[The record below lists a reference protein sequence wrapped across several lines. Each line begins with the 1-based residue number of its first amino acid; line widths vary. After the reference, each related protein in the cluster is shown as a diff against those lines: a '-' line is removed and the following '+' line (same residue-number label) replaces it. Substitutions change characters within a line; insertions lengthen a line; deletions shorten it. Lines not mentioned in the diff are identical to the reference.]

1 MVPVAMAEL
10 IVEQYGAFI
19 GKHSERVRVSVKG
32 QLVEERPLYGL
43 DHLMVL
49 SGGVALSS
57 DVVWECAQRGIDII
71 FLSGSGVPYARL
83 ISPALTGT
91 VRTRREQLLAY
102 LDERGIVLGKAFAV
116 GKLANQANLLRYMA
130 KNRARGQPEL
140 YERAREAAFTIQDYQ
155 RKVEELRGES
165 INAIRQD
172 LMTLEAHGAKVYW
185 EAVRELLVPGLEWE
199 GRETRGASDVVN
211 SALNYGYGILY
222 SHVERAVL
230 LAGLD
235 PYAGFVHVDRAGK
248 PSLVLDLV
256 EEFRQTV
263 VDRTI
268 FGLLNRGVKL
278 EVEEDRLAEATRRLL
293 AERVNERLDGEEPY
307 EGKKHKLR
315 TILAS
320 QARHIATFVRV
331 EGKAYRPFVGRW

>member
-10 IVEQYGAFI
+10 IVEQYGAFV

-57 DVVWECAQRGIDII
+57 DIVRECAQRGIDIT
-71 FLSGSGVPYARL
+71 FLSGTGVPYARL

-91 VRTRREQLLAY
+91 VKTRREQLLAY
-102 LDERGIVLGKAFAV
+102 LDERGVLLGKAFAV
-116 GKLANQANLLRYMA
+116 GKLANQATLLRYMA
-130 KNRARGQPEL
+130 KNRREANPDL
-140 YERAREAAFTIQDYQ
+140 YDRAREAAFTIQDYQ
-155 RKVEELRGES
+155 RKVEELQGEN
-165 INAIRQD
+165 IDAIRQN

-185 EAVRELLVPGLEWE
+185 DTARELIIPDVNWD
-199 GRETRGASDVVN
+199 GRETRGATDLVN

-256 EEFRQTV
+256 EEFRQMV
-263 VDRTI
+263 VDRTV
-268 FGLLNRGVKL
+268 FGLLNRGVRL
-278 EVEEDRLAEATRRLL
+278 ELEDGRLMDATRRLL

-320 QARHIATFVRV
+320 QGRHIATFVRG
-331 EGKAYRPFVGRW
+331 EGKTYKPFVGRW

>member
-1 MVPVAMAEL
+1 MAEL

-32 QLVEERPLYGL
+32 QVVEERPLYGL
-43 DHLMVL
+43 DHLLVL
-49 SGGVALSS
+49 SGGVSLSS
-57 DVVWECAQRGIDII
+57 DLVRACAQRGIDIT
-71 FLSGSGVPYARL
+71 FLSGTGVPYARL
-83 ISPALTGT
+83 ISPVLTGT

-102 LDERGIVLGKAFAV
+102 LDARGVALGKAFAI
-116 GKLANQANLLRYMA
+116 GKLANQANLLRYLA
-130 KNRARGQPEL
+130 KNRRQTAPEV
-140 YERAREAAFTIQDYQ
+140 YEQAREAAFVIQDYG
-155 RKVEELRGES
+155 RRVEELSGES
-165 INAIRQD
+165 IDAVRQE
-172 LMTLEAHGAKVYW
+172 LMTLEAHGAKQYW
-185 EAVRELLVPGLEWE
+185 EAMRLLLVPDIAWE
-199 GRETRGASDVVN
+199 GRETRGATDVVN

-248 PSLVLDLV
+248 PSLVLDLI

-263 VDRTI
+263 VDRTV

-278 EVEEDRLAEATRRLL
+278 ELADGRLPEATRRLL
-293 AERVNERLDGEEPY
+293 AERVHERLDSHEPY
-307 EGKKHKLR
+307 EGKKQKLR

-320 QARHIATFVRV
+320 QARHIATFVRG
-331 EGKAYRPFVGRW
+331 EGRTYRPFVGRW

>member
-1 MVPVAMAEL
+1 MAEL
-10 IVEQYGAFI
+10 IIEQFGAFV

-32 QLVEERPLYGL
+32 ELVEERPLYGL

-49 SGGVALSS
+49 SRGVALSS
-57 DVVWECAQRGIDII
+57 DVVRVCAERGIDIT
-71 FLSGSGVPYARL
+71 FLSGTGVPYARL

-91 VRTRREQLLAY
+91 VKTRREQLLAY
-102 LDERGIVLGKAFAV
+102 VDERGVVLGKAFAA
-116 GKLANQANLLRYMA
+116 GKLANQANLIRYMA
-130 KNRARGQPEL
+130 KNRREANPEL
-140 YERAREAAFTIQDYQ
+140 HDLAREAAFTIQDYQ
-155 RKVEELRGES
+155 RKVEELQGEN
-165 INAIRQD
+165 IDAIRQD

-185 EAVRELLVPGLEWE
+185 EAARELLVPDVEWD
-199 GRETRGASDVVN
+199 GRETRGATDLVN

-248 PSLVLDLV
+248 PSLVLDLI

-263 VDRTI
+263 IDRTV

-278 EVEEDRLAEATRRLL
+278 ELEDGRLTETTRRLL
-293 AERVNERLDGEEPY
+293 AERVNDWLDGEEPY
-307 EGKKHKLR
+307 EGKKYKLR
-315 TILAS
+315 TILAY
-320 QARHIATFVRV
+320 QARHIATFVRG

>member
-1 MVPVAMAEL
+1 MAEL
-10 IVEQYGAFI
+10 IIEQYGAFV
-19 GKHSERVRVSVKG
+19 GKHSERVRVSLKG

-49 SGGVALSS
+49 SDGVALSS
-57 DVVWECAQRGIDII
+57 DLVRECAQRGIDIT
-71 FLSGSGVPYARL
+71 FLSGAGVPYARL
-83 ISPALTGT
+83 ISPMLTGT
-91 VRTRREQLLAY
+91 VKTRREQLLAY
-102 LDERGIVLGKAFAV
+102 LDERGVRLGKAFAG

-140 YERAREAAFTIQDYQ
+140 YDLAREAAFSIQDYQ
-155 RKVEELRGES
+155 RKVEELRGEN
-165 INAIRQD
+165 IDAIRQE
-172 LMTLEAHGAKVYW
+172 LLTLEAHGARIYW
-185 EAVRELLVPGLEWE
+185 EAARLLIVPEVGWE
-199 GRETRGASDVVN
+199 GRETRGATDLVN
-211 SALNYGYGILY
+211 SVLNYGYGILY

-248 PSLVLDLV
+248 PSLVLDLI

-263 VDRTI
+263 VDRTV

-278 EVEEDRLAEATRRLL
+278 ELEDGRLTEATRRLL
-293 AERVNERLDGEEPY
+293 AERVNGRLDGEEPY

-320 QARHIATFVRV
+320 QARHVATFVRG